1 MGTAIGKATASATK
15 VMPTTTRMIAVI
27 PATRPTVTPTIGE
40 GPRLA
45 VGAKDEVIRGLRLRW
60 GLVLIEG
67 SAAPVVRPMG
77 GKPSRPA
84 SDVAPGSGE
93 SGHERRPSR
102 G

>member
-1 MGTAIGKATASATK
+1 MGRAIGNATASPTN

-60 GLVLIEG
+60 GLLLIEG
-67 SAAPVVRPMG
+67 SPASGVRPMG
-77 GKPSRPA
+77 GKPSGHA
-84 SDVAPGSGE
+84 SDVAPGSGATR
-93 SGHERRPSR
+93 HERRPSR
-102 G
+102 R